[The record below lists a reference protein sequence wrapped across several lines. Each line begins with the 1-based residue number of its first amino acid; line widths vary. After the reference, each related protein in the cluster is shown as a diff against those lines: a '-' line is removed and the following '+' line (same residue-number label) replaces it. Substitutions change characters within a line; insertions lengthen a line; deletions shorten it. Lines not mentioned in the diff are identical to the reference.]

1 MSFEDRGTW
10 RTLNATANRDN
21 ECTEPIGSI
30 TCETILRIRDIT
42 RRRAQREIPKF
53 EARLVT
59 NYKFEREEARR
70 RPMPMGVYTLSVTS
84 EYFASFVPLAIIY
97 GVGLVVVF
105 GTIKL
110 RKYRGGVND

>member
-1 MSFEDRGTW
+1 
-10 RTLNATANRDN
+10 
-21 ECTEPIGSI
+21 
-30 TCETILRIRDIT
+30 
-42 RRRAQREIPKF
+42 
-53 EARLVT
+53 
-59 NYKFEREEARR
+59 
-70 RPMPMGVYTLSVTS
+70 MGVYTLSVTS